1 MGSLLSLTEFFKI
14 RLEAPLATTRQS
26 WGAYKS
32 DKSAVYLAIWQD
44 EIKRVDGVTWVN
56 VLGWDDIGSTFG
68 REERIKHLDSIKA
81 GMPGFALVKVAKD
94 VKANPREMKEFN
106 SDYVIA
112 IKNNFRH
119 PEGEMMQVELGE
131 RVLI

>member
-1 MGSLLSLTEFFKI
+1 MGSFLSLTEFFKI
-14 RLEAPLATTRQS
+14 RLGAPLINTRQS

-32 DKSAVYLAIWQD
+32 DQSAVYLAVWQD

-56 VLGWDDIGSTFG
+56 VLGWGDIGSTFG
-68 REERIKHLDSIKA
+68 REERIKHLDSIKE
-81 GMPGFALVKVAKD
+81 GMPAFALIKAAKD

-106 SDYVIA
+106 ADYVIA
-112 IKNNFRH
+112 IKNHFRQ

>member
-1 MGSLLSLTEFFKI
+1 MGTLLSLTEFFKM
-14 RLEAPLATTRQS
+14 RLGAPLATTRQS

-32 DKSAVYLAIWQD
+32 DQSAVYLAVWQD

-81 GMPGFALVKVAKD
+81 GMPAFALIKVAKD

-112 IKNNFRH
+112 IKNHFRQ

>member
-1 MGSLLSLTEFFKI
+1 MGSFLSLTEFFKI
-14 RLEAPLATTRQS
+14 RLGAPLINTRQS

-32 DKSAVYLAIWQD
+32 DQSAVYLAVWQD

-81 GMPGFALVKVAKD
+81 GMPAFALIKAAKD
-94 VKANPREMKEFN
+94 VKTNPREMKEFN
-106 SDYVIA
+106 ADYVIT
-112 IKNNFRH
+112 IKNHFRQ

>member
-1 MGSLLSLTEFFKI
+1 MGTLLSLTEFFKT
-14 RLEAPLATTRQS
+14 RLGAPLTTTRQS

-32 DKSAVYLAIWQD
+32 DQSAVYLAVWQD

-81 GMPGFALVKVAKD
+81 GMPAFALIKVAKD

-106 SDYVIA
+106 SYYVIA
-112 IKNNFRH
+112 IKNHFRE

-131 RVLI
+131 RIPI